1 VCLPALLALLAFGTG
16 TAAAHPSPPGADA
29 GSAAWTGHRAA
40 LKVRV
45 PGLLYPGAPP
55 RPIRVRVKNRSAH
68 PIRITRVS
76 VDVRATGSPDCPTAW
91 FRTKPARRKR
101 GVLLRGKS
109 RIRLPAQGMRA
120 PTIAMIESGTNQDAC
135 QGTRLMLMAQ
145 ARSKRARVALAAS
158 SEQEGQ
164 LVGPALRV
172 LLPVAAVLLLGA
184 RLLSDRR
191 ARRTSAAASSS
202 GNEGRR

>member
-16 TAAAHPSPPGADA
+16 TAAAHSSPPGADA

-101 GVLLRGKS
+101 GVLVRGKG
-109 RIRLPAQGMRA
+109 RITLPARGMRA

-135 QGTRLMLMAQ
+135 QGARLTLVAQ
-145 ARSKRARVALAAS
+145 ARSKRARVALAS
-158 SEQEGQ
+158 SEQESQ

-172 LLPVAAVLLLGA
+172 LLPVAAVMLLGA
-184 RLLSDRR
+184 RLLSERR
-191 ARRTSAAASSS
+191 RRTSAAASSS
-202 GNEGRR
+202 LNEGRR

>member
-16 TAAAHPSPPGADA
+16 TAAAHPSPSGADA
-29 GSAAWTGHRAA
+29 RSAAWTGHRAA

-55 RPIRVRVKNRSAH
+55 RRIRVKVKNRSAH

-76 VDVRATGSPDCPTAW
+76 VDVRETGRPDCPTAW

-135 QGTRLMLMAQ
+135 QGARLTLMAE
-145 ARSKRARVALAAS
+145 ARSKRARVALAS
-158 SEQEGQ
+158 SERESR

-172 LLPVAAVLLLGA
+172 LLPVAAVMLLGA
-184 RLLSDRR
+184 RLLSERR
-191 ARRTSAAASSS
+191 RRTSAAASSS
-202 GNEGRR
+202 LNEGRR

>member
-1 VCLPALLALLAFGTG
+1 
-16 TAAAHPSPPGADA
+16 
-29 GSAAWTGHRAA
+29 
-40 LKVRV
+40 
-45 PGLLYPGAPP
+45 
-55 RPIRVRVKNRSAH
+55 
-68 PIRITRVS
+68 
-76 VDVRATGSPDCPTAW
+76 VDVRATGRPDCPTAW
-91 FRTKPARRKR
+91 FRTKPAKRKR
-101 GVLLRGKS
+101 GVLVRGKG
-109 RIRLPAQGMRA
+109 RVTLPARGMRA
-120 PTIAMIESGTNQDAC
+120 PTIAMIESGTNQDSC
-135 QGTRLMLMAQ
+135 QGARLTLMAE
-145 ARSKRARVALAAS
+145 ARSKRARVALAS